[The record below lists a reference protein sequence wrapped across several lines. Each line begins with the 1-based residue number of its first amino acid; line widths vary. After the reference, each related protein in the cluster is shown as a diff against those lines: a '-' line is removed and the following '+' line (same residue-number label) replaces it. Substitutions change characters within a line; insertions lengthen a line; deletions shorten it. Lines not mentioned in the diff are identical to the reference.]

1 MKITIIKNIVQNR
14 REVNMNKYNIKV
26 YFPNGK
32 YHIRTIT
39 AKSKKEAIELSKP
52 TKIEAFKI
60 GGVKK

>member
-1 MKITIIKNIVQNR
+1 
-14 REVNMNKYNIKV
+14 MNKYNIKV